1 MISILSNVTP
11 GATANPARSVAGWL
25 TGWVQ
30 GLLRGLLRELLRR
43 EKRRAAIKALRQL
56 DDRELRDIG
65 LSRGQIEAAVCGF
78 ARAEAELAEIRMSA
92 SGYLVTR

>member
-1 MISILSNVTP
+1 MISTLSNLTP
-11 GATANPARSVAGWL
+11 GPTANPASSVAGWL
-25 TGWVQ
+25 NSRVQ
-30 GLLRGLLRELLRR
+30 GLFSELLRW

-65 LSRGQIEAAVCGF
+65 LSRDQIEAAVCGF

>member
-1 MISILSNVTP
+1 MISIPSNVTP
-11 GATANPARSVAGWL
+11 SATANPARSVAGWL
-25 TGWVQ
+25 NSWVQ
-30 GLLRGLLRELLRR
+30 GLLRELLRR

-78 ARAEAELAEIRMSA
+78 ARAEAELGEIRMSA

>member
-1 MISILSNVTP
+1 MISILSNLTP
-11 GATANPARSVAGWL
+11 DATANPASSLAGWL
-25 TGWVQ
+25 NSWVQ
-30 GLLRGLLRELLRR
+30 GLFRELLRW
-43 EKRRAAIKALRQL
+43 ETRRAAIKALRQL

-65 LSRGQIEAAVCGF
+65 LSRVQIEAAVCGF